1 MASSYLPVVAAVIYQ
16 DQNLLLARR
25 KPGKSMGGYWEFPGG
40 KIEDGETAESALARE
55 LKEEF
60 DLQVSV
66 GKHVATHRHD
76 YEHIKIELIAHE
88 TKIESGE
95 FQLRD
100 HDAIVW
106 VTPTEA
112 SHYKLAPADIPILE
126 QILKTQNEQN

>member
-1 MASSYLPVVAAVIYQ
+1 MTIDYLPVVAAVIYQ

-25 KPGKSMGGYWEFPGG
+25 KPNKSMGGYWEFPGG
-40 KIEDGETAESALARE
+40 KIEVGETPESALARE
-55 LKEEF
+55 LEEEF

-66 GKHVATHRHD
+66 GRHVATHRHD

-88 TKIESGE
+88 TTIEAGE

-106 VTPTEA
+106 VTPQEA
-112 SHYKLAPADIPILE
+112 CTYKLAPADIPILE
-126 QILKTQNEQN
+126 HILQADGGGA

>member
-1 MASSYLPVVAAVIYQ
+1 MSAYLPVVAAVIYQ

-40 KIEDGETAESALARE
+40 KIEAGETAESALARE
-55 LKEEF
+55 LEEEF
-60 DLQVSV
+60 SIQVSV
-66 GKHVATHRHD
+66 GSHIATHRHD

-95 FQLRD
+95 FELCD

-106 VTPTEA
+106 VTPEEA
-112 SHYKLAPADIPILE
+112 AGYKLAPADIPILE
-126 QILKTQNEQN
+126 HILNSQTATST